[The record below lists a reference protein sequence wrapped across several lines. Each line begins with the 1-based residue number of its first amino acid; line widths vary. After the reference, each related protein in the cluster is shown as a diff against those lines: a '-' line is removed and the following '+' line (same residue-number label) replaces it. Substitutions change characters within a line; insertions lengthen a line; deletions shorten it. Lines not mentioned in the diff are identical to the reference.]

1 MRIIVLDFSDAKVK
15 IINNVPENIKNN
27 DYEEYL
33 FQNYHFKISNIEYM
47 VVPELEIET
56 L

>member
-1 MRIIVLDFSDAKVK
+1 MKIIILDFTDAKVK
-15 IINNVPENIKNN
+15 IIQNIPENIKNN

-33 FQNYHFKISNIEYM
+33 SKNYNLKSSQIEYM
-47 VVPELEIET
+47 IVDEIEIET

>member
-1 MRIIVLDFSDAKVK
+1 MKIIILDFSDTKVK
-15 IINNVPENIKNN
+15 IINNIPKNIENN

-33 FQNYHFKISNIEYM
+33 LENYNLKSSQIEYM

-56 L
+56 I